1 MHSLSASSFVIPA
14 EAGIQDSWT
23 PAFAGVTEEN
33 VRSYL
38 RNPVLS
44 TPFHKYGRVL
54 PDSRP
59 VQAAQRWQS
68 VGARC
73 AWIRERVSLRSSFV
87 YFHVN
92 GLPIAL

>member
-38 RNPVLS
+38 RNPVIS
-44 TPFHKYGRVL
+44 AQFHKYGLAWRLFSWLFSGAGIL
-54 PDSRP
+54 PVHEEMTGGKQLTHGSIE
-59 VQAAQRWQS
+59 
-68 VGARC
+68 RC
-73 AWIRERVSLRSSFV
+73 DPPAGVI
-87 YFHVN
+87 
-92 GLPIAL
+92 PAL